1 MSSIQSLFQQ
11 TNPYE
16 KFVTQLVELESQKKL
31 KLEVQRDT
39 QNDQK
44 KALGDVS
51 SSISTFISKL
61 EEFSKTENNT
71 FRSLTTSSTD
81 DSVVRINS
89 ASGIDRTSNYDI
101 NVERIA
107 SRDTQLSQIM
117 TGNLNDLAGFGNGSV
132 DITIGDKT
140 ETISVETQKDDGT
153 GTMVDK
159 TNEELLNSFADAIN
173 AAFEDEIQANVFKI
187 NDNEVQ
193 FSLSSLETG
202 TANKIEISGASGAL
216 ADITNGMNRLVPENE
231 LDAKFTINGV
241 TFERSSNTVDDAI
254 TGLDFTL
261 LKGGGEVAQMS
272 VTKDVDASKANIED
286 FISTY
291 NDMNRMI
298 RSRTFID
305 GESGNKGPLQGIR
318 SIRNLTVNMRL
329 TGLQSSSDAA
339 DGEIANLNDLGITF
353 NNDGSM
359 KIDDEDKLMEALS
372 TRPDEIEAFFSSE
385 NSPLAQMKAQAESYT
400 KSNGL
405 ISSIESGIDQKIDRL
420 DRRIASEERYL
431 QDYEERQREQFNKL
445 QQIIT
450 QGEEQ
455 FAQVMSFR
463 NSVGF

>member
-1 MSSIQSLFQQ
+1 
-11 TNPYE
+11 
-16 KFVTQLVELESQKKL
+16 
-31 KLEVQRDT
+31 
-39 QNDQK
+39 
-44 KALGDVS
+44 
-51 SSISTFISKL
+51 
-61 EEFSKTENNT
+61 
-71 FRSLTTSSTD
+71 
-81 DSVVRINS
+81 
-89 ASGIDRTSNYDI
+89 
-101 NVERIA
+101 
-107 SRDTQLSQIM
+107 
-117 TGNLNDLAGFGNGSV
+117 
-132 DITIGDKT
+132 
-140 ETISVETQKDDGT
+140 
-153 GTMVDK
+153 
-159 TNEELLNSFADAIN
+159 
-173 AAFEDEIQANVFKI
+173 
-187 NDNEVQ
+187 
-193 FSLSSLETG
+193 
-202 TANKIEISGASGAL
+202 
-216 ADITNGMNRLVPENE
+216 
-231 LDAKFTINGV
+231 
-241 TFERSSNTVDDAI
+241 
-254 TGLDFTL
+254 
-261 LKGGGEVAQMS
+261 
-272 VTKDVDASKANIED
+272 
-286 FISTY
+286 
-291 NDMNRMI
+291 MI

-305 GESGNKGPLQGIR
+305 GESGKKGPLQGIR